1 MKDLPN
7 RALEVF
13 LEAIEL
19 PVHDRAAFLQRACAG
34 DEELGQR
41 VEALL
46 EAHDQAG
53 DFLEEPVQKFVPEP
67 RAEAP
72 IGEHPGD
79 RIGRYK
85 LLQQIGEGGWGVVY
99 MAEQDEPVR
108 RRVALKIIKQG
119 MDTKSVI
126 ARFEAE
132 RQALALMDHPNIAKV
147 FDAGATES
155 GRPFFVMELVRG
167 VKITEFCDQNSLSTR
182 ERLELF
188 VQVCRAVQ
196 HAHQKGII
204 HRDIKPS
211 NILVTANFE
220 GAPLPVVIDFGI
232 AKATSNQRLT
242 NKTLFTAFDMLIG
255 TPTYM
260 SPEQAAFTNFDVDT
274 RTDIYSLGV
283 LLYELLTGSTP
294 FDVAELMKTGLD
306 EVRRVIREEEPV
318 RPSTRLSR
326 MARKDLS
333 NVAQNRNS
341 EPPLL
346 IRSVKGD
353 LDWIAMKTLEK
364 DRTRRYE
371 TASGLALDIQ
381 RFLANETVSA
391 RPPSTLYKF
400 GKVVSRNKLLFSG
413 ICVIALLLV
422 LGLAVDSISL
432 SKERLAR
439 READAALRQSEAD
452 KARERQARREADAA
466 LQQAEADEE
475 KFKTEA
481 AKSEQVTQFLEDML
495 QGVGPSYAQG
505 RDTAMLKEIL
515 DRTAQRV
522 STEMTNQPEIQ
533 IKLRTLIARIYLEIG
548 EYDRAAEMQ
557 RETLALDRAQFG
569 AESAE
574 VATALNDLGLT
585 YARDVRPA
593 AAVAAHEEALAIR
606 QRIFGNDNTNVA
618 ESLNN
623 LGAMYTQ
630 EGRNAEA
637 EPLIRQS
644 LAIREK
650 WFGTNS
656 LEAALSLRSLCIILG
671 DKGQWVDAEAMA
683 REVLAIRRVKIGLED
698 PLVAT
703 SLGDLAW
710 TVGGL
715 GRLDE
720 AESLEREAL
729 AMRRKLFGKTHQDVA
744 KSLYMVGDRL
754 RQRGKYA
761 DALTYLNEA
770 LTMQL
775 KLHGLDHPNTL
786 DTLHSLG
793 ITFEAEGQFAEAE
806 KSYREAVAGWRGF
819 GQTDIPQATA
829 AFESLTSI
837 LVAQKKLGEAEQVLD
852 QELTPEFVKQ
862 PSSADLLAMR
872 MNLLGREGRWQEA
885 AADNALLLQ
894 YQPTEHYHYHTMAG
908 LLAIT
913 QDRPPYEKLCQT
925 ILNRFGDTTNPFI
938 AERMSKDCL
947 LLPDAGVD
955 LQRVDELAETAVADG
970 MGNGNDWGMPWFM
983 AAKALSDYRQ
993 GHFAEA
999 IEWAEKSHATS
1010 EPLEAAQADA
1020 ILALAYWQLGQKD
1033 KARDVLA
1040 EGNKLA
1046 PSVPSGPATVDLQ
1059 DSWVAWLFSR
1069 IPLDEA
1075 TRLIQPVPNAEGP
1088 THKSKS

>member
-13 LEAIEL
+13 LAAIEL
-19 PVHDRAAFLQRACAG
+19 PVRERAAFLQRACAG
-34 DEELGQR
+34 DEGLRQR
-41 VEALL
+41 VEELL
-46 EAHDQAG
+46 AAHDQVG
-53 DFLEEPVQKFVPEP
+53 DFLEEPLQKAASEP

-182 ERLELF
+182 ERLDLF
-188 VQVCRAVQ
+188 IQVCRAVQ

-255 TPTYM
+255 TPAYM

-283 LLYELLTGSTP
+283 LLYELLIGSTP

-391 RPPSTLYKF
+391 RPPSRLYKF
-400 GKVVSRNKLLFSG
+400 GKVVSRNKLLFTG

-422 LGLAVDSISL
+422 LGLAVDSVSL
-432 SKERLAR
+432 SKERQAR

-452 KARERQARREADAA
+452 KAKERQARREADAA
-466 LQQAEADEE
+466 LHQAEADEE

-515 DRTAQRV
+515 DRTALRV

-557 RETLALDRAQFG
+557 QETLALDRTQFG

-593 AAVAAHEEALAIR
+593 AAVTAQEEALAIR
-606 QRIFGNDNTNVA
+606 QHIFGEDNTNVA
-618 ESLNN
+618 ESMNN

-650 WFGTNS
+650 WLGTNS
-656 LEAALSLRSLCIILG
+656 LEAALSLRNLCIILG
-671 DKGQWVDAEAMA
+671 DKGQWDDAEAMA
-683 REVLAIRRVKIGLED
+683 REVLAIRRVKIGPED

-710 TVGGL
+710 TEGGL
-715 GRLDE
+715 GRQDE

-729 AMRRKLFGKTHQDVA
+729 AMRRKLFGESHQDVA

-754 RQRGKYA
+754 RQKGKYA
-761 DALTYLNEA
+761 DAVTYLNEA

-793 ITFEAEGQFAEAE
+793 LTFEAEGQFAEAE
-806 KSYREAVAGWRGF
+806 TAYRKAVAGWRGF

-829 AFESLTSI
+829 AFQSLTSI
-837 LVAQKKLGEAEQVLD
+837 LVAQKKLGEAEQVLN
-852 QELTPEFVKQ
+852 QELTPEFVRQ

-872 MNLLGREGRWQEA
+872 MNLLGRQGRWQEA
-885 AADNALLLQ
+885 TADNALLLR

-913 QDRPPYEKLCQT
+913 QDRPPYEKLCQI
-925 ILNRFGDTTNPFI
+925 ILTKFGDTTNPFI

-947 LLPDAGVD
+947 LLPDSGAD
-955 LQRVDELAETAVADG
+955 LKRVDELADRAVAAGAGD
-970 MGNGNDWGMPWFM
+970 DSVEGMPWFVT
-983 AAKALSDYRQ
+983 AKAFSNYRQ
-993 GHFAEA
+993 GHFSEA
-999 IEWAEKSHATS
+999 INWAEKSHDSSQPFAV
-1010 EPLEAAQADA
+1010 AQADA
-1020 ILALAYWQLGQKD
+1020 VLALAFWQLGEKD
-1033 KARDVLA
+1033 KARTMLA

-1046 PSVPSGPATVDLQ
+1046 PGISPNQDPIDLA
-1059 DSWVAWLFSR
+1059 DSWVAWLFAR
-1069 IPLDEA
+1069 VPLDEA
-1075 TRLIQPVPNAEGP
+1075 TKLIQPLPNGEGP
-1088 THKSKS
+1088 PP